1 MRYDQNRNRIASHS
15 ISGREIGGYR
25 VEVKPR
31 IKFLGQVIRGNELE
45 DWEEER
51 RKRKEA
57 LDREEQERQDRV
69 KKAKCLENSRKLSN
83 LCR

>member
-51 RKRKEA
+51 RKQKEA

-69 KKAKCLENSRKLSN
+69 KRAKRLENSRE
-83 LCR
+83 RQRR